1 MGLLKLYSEVMTGQ
15 EEPHTALLRPWAP
28 SSNSQFVLKLG
39 LLVVL
44 RVSHAYDTDQLK
56 NI

>member
-44 RVSHAYDTDQLK
+44 RVFPCVRY
-56 NI
+56 